1 MCGRSALHL
10 SDSGHSCLISYFQ
23 PDLYRIRTPL
33 LHHIQLSLMDLHH
46 FLHTFQSDAAALS
59 ISRILLHGI
68 CERNSDPSL
77 IRQLKGGE
85 ALSGKELGD
94 FLDRL
99 AADYG
104 EVLSGERDVLFK
116 LKELWFYLGRLFPE
130 GGTERK
136 KIRKAQSLSEYRA
149 AVRNLLRMLG

>member
-1 MCGRSALHL
+1 MYKR
-10 SDSGHSCLISYFQ
+10 Q
-23 PDLYRIRTPL
+23 
-33 LHHIQLSLMDLHH
+33 
-46 FLHTFQSDAAALS
+46 
-59 ISRILLHGI
+59 
-68 CERNSDPSL
+68 SL
-77 IRQLKGGE
+77 IRQLRGGE

-130 GGTERK
+130 GGTELK
-136 KIRKAQSLSEYRA
+136 KIRKAQSLSEYWA